1 MTQYVAN
8 MHLIFNPNE
17 KMPSFDRFGELV
29 CMLGSNQK
37 KYMEFDLDMLC

>member
-17 KMPSFDRFGELV
+17 KTPSFDRFGELV

-37 KYMEFDLDMLC
+37 KYREFNLDMLC

>member
-29 CMLGSNQK
+29 CMLGSSQK
-37 KYMEFDLDMLC
+37 KYREFNLDMLC